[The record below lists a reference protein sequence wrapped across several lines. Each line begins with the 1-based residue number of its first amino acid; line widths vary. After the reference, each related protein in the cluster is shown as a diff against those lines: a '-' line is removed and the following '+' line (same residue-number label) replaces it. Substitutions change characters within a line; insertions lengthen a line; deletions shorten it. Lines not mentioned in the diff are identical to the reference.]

1 MLSSNSVIPPQI
13 TQGSTR
19 AAVAETER
27 SDVSASSNGN
37 DEPEPTKQESDEQ
50 QAFEDNPGKLPDD
63 AVKST
68 CLVPL
73 PEGYKEAIKWHVI

>member
-1 MLSSNSVIPPQI
+1 MVIFVALCVFGVWMLSSNSVIPPQI

-63 AVKST
+63 AVK
-68 CLVPL
+68 
-73 PEGYKEAIKWHVI
+73 YVI